1 MVDKAAITNRALQ
14 VVGTRTTVTA
24 AELAAE
30 STNEAIQTNLAYVPL
45 RNQLLRM
52 APWNC
57 AFNTHSLVYITS
69 VPGTP
74 ENTSTATDL
83 WAPGQPSPPWAYEY
97 QYPVDCLLAC
107 WITPQTATG
116 FAGGVPI
123 TTAIT
128 GGAPSFWQGPPVRY
142 KVQTDRFLMVSAAA
156 VVAGGTGYA
165 VGDQIT
171 VALQTTAAQVTNRIG
186 TFEANAPQGAAVVL
200 EVATL
205 GVGSAI
211 ATVTVVAQIYQNSS
225 YGGGSYFY
233 ANSSTA
239 TQDSTTGSGSGATFT
254 LTFGSTPRDQ
264 RVILT
269 NQEFAIL
276 NYIKV
281 VEDENLFDD
290 LFQEAFVRI
299 LGAKL
304 STPLAGDKALAE
316 MAIREANAIIMQAR
330 RQDGNE
336 GLTVNDVTPDF
347 LRVRGVNFTEDY
359 SGPYNTGYDW
369 GSLWPGFN

>member
-24 AELAAE
+24 AELLAG
-30 STNEAIQTNLAYVPL
+30 STNEAIQTNLAYVAL

-57 AFNTHSLVYITS
+57 AFNTRNLTYITS

-74 ENTSTATDL
+74 ENTATNTDL
-83 WAPGQPSPPWAYEY
+83 WAPGQPAPPWAYEY

-116 FAGGVPI
+116 FAGGIPI
-123 TTAIT
+123 TTAVT
-128 GGAPSFWQGPPVRY
+128 GGSPSFWQGPPVRY
-142 KVQTDRFLMVSAAA
+142 KIQTDKFLMVSAAA

-165 VGDQIT
+165 VGDRIV
-171 VALQTTAAQVTNRIG
+171 VALQTAAATITNRIG
-186 TFEANAPQGAAVVL
+186 TFLANAPQGAAVEL

-205 GVGSAI
+205 SGSAV
-211 ATVTVVAQIYQNSS
+211 ATVTVVGQIYQRDPPL
-225 YGGGSYFY
+225 GGSYFY
-233 ANSSTA
+233 ANTATA
-239 TQDSTTGSGSGATFT
+239 TQDTTTGSGTGATFT
-254 LTFGSTPRDQ
+254 LTFGTTPVDQ
-264 RVILT
+264 RVVLT

-304 STPLAGDKALAE
+304 CTPLAGDKALA
-316 MAIREANAIIMQAR
+316 ANAVNEANIIIQQAR

-336 GLTVNDVTPDF
+336 GLTVNDVTPDWI
-347 LRVRGVNFTEDY
+347 RARGVNFTEDY